1 MRRAALGKT
10 LRQEHTEHT
19 RIALV
24 NAATALFAERGYTG
38 TSIDDVAGA
47 ARVTRGALYHHFT
60 SKLEIFNAV
69 CSDVDARVVG
79 RVRKVAAEPG
89 TAEER
94 MLRVLDAYFE
104 SSRDPV
110 YRAIVLGE
118 SAKAQGRDD
127 SQRYTPAMLAVVG
140 DFVRELAET
149 GQIAVADPDMLTRL
163 LCATLYEVASVGTTE
178 ATQGY
183 AKKLICNML
192 FGPH

>member
-1 MRRAALGKT
+1 LGKT

-24 NAATALFAERGYTG
+24 DAATRLFAERGYAG
-38 TSIDDVAGA
+38 TSIDDVAGG

-60 SKLEIFNAV
+60 SKLDIFNAV
-69 CSDVDARVVG
+69 CAEVDARVVN

-94 MLRVLDAYFE
+94 MLRVLDSYFE
-104 SSRDPV
+104 ASRDAT
-110 YRAIVLGE
+110 YQAIVLGE

-127 SQRYTPAMLAVVG
+127 TQRYTPAMVSVVG

-149 GQIAVADPDMLTRL
+149 GQITADDPDMLTRL
-163 LCATLYEVASVGTTE
+163 LCATLYEVASASATE
-178 ATQGY
+178 ATQEF
-183 AKKLICNML
+183 AKKIICNML
-192 FGPH
+192 FGQGR